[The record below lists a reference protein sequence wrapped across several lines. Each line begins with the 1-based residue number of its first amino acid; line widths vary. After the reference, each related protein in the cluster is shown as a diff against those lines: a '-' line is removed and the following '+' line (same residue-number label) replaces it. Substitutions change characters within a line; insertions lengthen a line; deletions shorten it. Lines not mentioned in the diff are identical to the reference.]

1 MKLGLSERQYKLVI
15 SEVVKSQEIEEQG
28 EPVNSEPEAGTSAQ
42 QSGGQGYPA
51 VGKWESGV
59 TRGPGNQIGVTKW
72 SDIVGASL
80 KRGKANQLKEQ
91 TTNSVIQILRPDGK
105 VMNAPTNTQI
115 IGLFDQSAMDGSKF
129 KNSLKSM
136 ISKEN
141 GGLGNKETE
150 KWIPSDWSKIIKL
163 NSVSTFKTPDNK
175 TYTASFK
182 HPKLE
187 QFRNVSSEEFQQ
199 KFYAMSPNPSGWKFM
214 GYYTSQGTGFVGVE
228 SEQSFW
234 EEWKYWILAGASIV
248 AAIVIPGIGGILLSI
263 GIDLVSAALQYSE
276 GDTIGAGISTI
287 LAFIPVIGKFIPS
300 LKVPNEV
307 VEKLAKEFAPLTDE
321 ASIIA
326 KIESDALTQQEKYFM
341 RKLLAEDPKK
351 LTALIEKEMFNNV
364 TASNSMDAVSKLNV
378 LIKNKTLDKIKAE
391 KLYKSLGFKRF
402 GFDFGVS
409 GIVMVAGG
417 FLKYYLEKLNEIKNL
432 NLTPDQ
438 KDIRISELIE
448 EIRKTNSSDIVGK
461 VLPVIEK
468 YSSYD
473 EGTEQEIQK
482 YLDIKIAVLEA
493 YLKNPNQDLNK
504 IADEA
509 NK

>member
-1 MKLGLSERQYKLVI
+1 MRLVI
-15 SEVVKSQEIEEQG
+15 TEKQLKELIRLTSNNQELKEQG
-28 EPVNSEPEAGTSAQ
+28 TGEGAPEAGTSSDGEKKTGA
-42 QSGGQGYPA
+42 S
-51 VGKWESGV
+51 KWESGV
-59 TRGPGNQIGVTKW
+59 TRGPANQVGVTTW
-72 SDIVGASL
+72 SEIVGS
-80 KRGKANQLKEQ
+80 KISRGKANPLSEQ
-91 TTNSVIQILRPDGK
+91 ETNSVVQILRPDGK
-105 VMNAPTNTQI
+105 FMNAPANTQI
-115 IGLFDQSAMDGSKF
+115 IGLFDQNAMDGSKF
-129 KNSLKSM
+129 KNSLRSM

-150 KWIPSDWSKIIKL
+150 KWIPADWSKIIKL

-187 QFRNVSSEEFQQ
+187 QFRNVSAEEFQR
-199 KFYAMSPNPSGWKFM
+199 KFYVMYPEPNGWKFV
-214 GYYTSQGTGFVGVE
+214 GYYTSQGSGFVGVE
-228 SEQSFW
+228 AEKTFW
-234 EEWKYWILAGASIV
+234 EEWKYWILAGASII

-276 GDTIGAGISTI
+276 GDTIGAGISTV
-287 LAFIPVIGKFIPS
+287 LAFIPVIGKFVPG
-300 LKVPNEV
+300 LKVSNEV
-307 VEKLAKEFAPLTDE
+307 AEKLAREFAPLADE
-321 ASIIA
+321 AAIIK

-351 LTALIEKEMFNNV
+351 LAALIEKEMFSNV
-364 TASNSMDAVSKLNV
+364 TASNSMDVVSKLNV
-378 LIKNKTLDKIKAE
+378 LMKNKTLDKIKAE
-391 KLYKSLGFKRF
+391 KLYKSLGLKRF
-402 GFDFGVS
+402 GFDLGVS
-409 GIVMVAGG
+409 GIVIGAGG
-417 FLKYYLEKLNEIKNL
+417 YLKYYLEKLNEIKKL

-438 KDIRISELIE
+438 KDIRISELIQ
-448 EIRKTNSSDIVGK
+448 EIRKTNSGDIEGK

-473 EGTEQEIQK
+473 EGTEQDIQK